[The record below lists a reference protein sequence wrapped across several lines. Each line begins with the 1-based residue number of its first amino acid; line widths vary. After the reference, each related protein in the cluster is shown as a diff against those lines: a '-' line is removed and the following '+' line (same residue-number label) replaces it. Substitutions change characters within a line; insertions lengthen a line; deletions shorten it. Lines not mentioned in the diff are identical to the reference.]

1 MFNYLKIIMKKLL
14 IVPTLALFM
23 FSCSDSDDCHE
34 CHVAYMTDA
43 GEVQVEIGEFCGTG
57 LEEVE
62 APDYLHTIEENVV
75 GNDTVPAGS
84 YPVHCEEHGDHDH

>member
-1 MFNYLKIIMKKLL
+1 MKKLL
-14 IVPTLALFM
+14 IVPALALFM

-43 GEVQVEIGEFCGTG
+43 GEIEVEIGEFCGTA
-57 LEEVE
+57 LEDVE
-62 APDYLHTIEENVV
+62 APDYLHTIEETVE

-84 YPVHCEEHGDHDH
+84 YEVHCEEHGDHDH

>member
-1 MFNYLKIIMKKLL
+1 MMKKLF
-14 IVPTLALFM
+14 IAPALALFL

-43 GEVQVEIGEFCGTG
+43 GEIQVEIGEFCGTA

-62 APDYLHTIEENVV
+62 APDYLHAIDETVV

-84 YPVHCEEHGDHDH
+84 YEVHCEEHGDHDH

>member
-1 MFNYLKIIMKKLL
+1 MKKLL
-14 IVPTLALFM
+14 IVPALALFM

-43 GEVQVEIGEFCGTG
+43 GEIEVEIGEFCGTA

-62 APDYLHTIEENVV
+62 APDYLHTIEGTVV

-84 YPVHCEEHGDHDH
+84 YEVHCEEHGDHDH

>member
-1 MFNYLKIIMKKLL
+1 MKKLSL
-14 IVPTLALFM
+14 ILLAGVL

-34 CHVAYMTDA
+34 CHVAYMTDT
-43 GEVQVEIGEFCGTG
+43 GEIEVEIGEFCGTA

-62 APDYLHTIEENVV
+62 APDYLHTIEETVV

-84 YPVHCEEHGDHDH
+84 YEVHCEEHGDHDH

>member
-1 MFNYLKIIMKKLL
+1 MKKLL

-43 GEVQVEIGEFCGTG
+43 GEIEVEIGEFCGTA

-62 APDYLHTIEENVV
+62 APDYLYTIEETVV

-84 YPVHCEEHGDHDH
+84 YEVHCEEHGDHDH

>member
-1 MFNYLKIIMKKLL
+1 MKKLL

-43 GEVQVEIGEFCGTG
+43 GEIEVEIGEFCGTA

-62 APDYLHTIEENVV
+62 APDYLHTIEETVV
-75 GNDTVPAGS
+75 VNDTVPAGS
-84 YPVHCEEHGDHDH
+84 YEVHCEEHGDHDH

>member
-1 MFNYLKIIMKKLL
+1 MKKLL

-43 GEVQVEIGEFCGTG
+43 GEIQVEIGEKCGTE
-57 LEEVE
+57 LDEVE
-62 APDYLHTIEENVV
+62 APGYLHPIEMTVV

-84 YPVHCEEHGDHDH
+84 YEVHCEEHGDHDH

>member
-1 MFNYLKIIMKKLL
+1 MFNHLKKIMKKLL

-34 CHVAYMTDA
+34 CHVPYMTDA
-43 GEVQVEIGEFCGTG
+43 GEIEVEIGEFCGTA

-62 APDYLHTIEENVV
+62 APDYLHTIEVTVV

-84 YPVHCEEHGDHDH
+84 YVVHCEEHGDH